1 MSSKLEALG
10 IKYEHP
16 DTIVIYGHKYALA
29 LFEELGGLMPIG
41 QLFRLVK
48 REDGVITLE
57 RIYEK
62 NTYGESPL
70 QTALED
76 IKRAE
81 EEKPEPPPIRI
92 IKENGAKK

>member
-10 IKYEHP
+10 IKSEHP
-16 DTIVIYGHKYALA
+16 HTIVIYGHKYSLG

-48 REDGVITLE
+48 REDEVITLE

-62 NTYGESPL
+62 NL
-70 QTALED
+70 
-76 IKRAE
+76 
-81 EEKPEPPPIRI
+81 
-92 IKENGAKK
+92 